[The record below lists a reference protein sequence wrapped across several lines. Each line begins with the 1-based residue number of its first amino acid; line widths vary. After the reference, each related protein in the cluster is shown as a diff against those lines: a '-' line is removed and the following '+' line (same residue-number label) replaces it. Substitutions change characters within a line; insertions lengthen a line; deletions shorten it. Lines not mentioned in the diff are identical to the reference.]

1 MVQVHDSGRAIVDR
15 EEIDHEKAA
24 GEFMFLGLRMTE
36 GIRVEEYVRRF
47 GKAPMDVYPQI
58 GLWIEEQLLQENAGF
73 LRFTPKGL
81 LLANSIFV
89 HFM

>member
-1 MVQVHDSGRAIVDR
+1 MTQVNDSSHAIVDR
-15 EEIDHEKAA
+15 EEIDAEKAA

-36 GIRVEEYVRRF
+36 GISEEEFVERF
-47 GKAPMDVYPQI
+47 GKAPMQVYPQI
-58 GLWIEEQLLQENAGF
+58 GLWLEEQLLEEHTGF
-73 LRFTPKGL
+73 LRFTAKGL